1 MSLLLALVAD
11 VVPPEP
17 EPTRRGS
24 GSTRKRNR
32 YEVDR
37 FNDYEAQPIAI
48 RNDDDD
54 DCLVLMMMM

>member
-1 MSLLLALVAD
+1 MSLLLALVAAD
-11 VVPPEP
+11 PAPPDLEP
-17 EPTRRGS
+17 VRRGS

-54 DCLVLMMMM
+54 CLVLMMM

>member
-11 VVPPEP
+11 APPEP
-17 EPTRRGS
+17 EPTRRAS

-37 FNDYEAQPIAI
+37 FNDYETKPIAI
-48 RNDDDD
+48 RNDDD

>member
-11 VVPPEP
+11 ATPPEP

-48 RNDDDD
+48 RNDDDE
-54 DCLVLMMMM
+54 CLVLMTMM